1 MKKKGFTLVE
11 LLVVIAIIA
20 LLMGILMPALARVRQ
35 IAYRLYCGTNLS
47 GLGKAML
54 IYCQDYDDEF
64 PRAGLNTAT
73 WAQFIPGWSAAN
85 AGVAYGTAAPGSASI
100 ASCFYLLVKYSEVT
114 PKSFLCKGDSGVT
127 EFKAAVDAP
136 GRELVDLWNFGQY
149 GIQHCS
155 YSYHTPFLN
164 AANPQVGYS
173 LSAQADP
180 GMAVAADPNPWLK
193 SCEALARTTAEW
205 AAFLPTGDRQSVKYG
220 NAKTHQDDGQ
230 NVLFIDGHTSFEKE
244 SFCGVDEDNIYTRW
258 TTMDPTTAERRK
270 GLSSII
276 SSGLSDASWIP
287 QSKND
292 SLLLT
297 DNGVPGAR

>member
-64 PRAGLNTAT
+64 PHAGLSTAT
-73 WAQFIPGWSAAN
+73 WAPIIPNWSGAT
-85 AGVAYGTAAPGSASI
+85 AGVAYGTAAPGTASI
-100 ASCFYLLVKYSEVT
+100 SSCFYLLVKYSEVT
-114 PKSFLCKGDSGVT
+114 PKSFVCKGDSGVA
-127 EFKAAVDAP
+127 EFKAVDMAP
-136 GRELVDLWNFGQY
+136 AGMELADLWNFGTN
-149 GIQHCS
+149 GIQYCS
-155 YSYHTPFLN
+155 YSYHTPFVN
-164 AANPQVGYS
+164 AANVGYPLTTQS
-173 LSAQADP
+173 DP

-193 SCEALARTTAEW
+193 SAEALGRTTAEW
-205 AAFLPTGDRQSVKYG
+205 TAFLPTGDRDSIKRG
-220 NAKTHQDDGQ
+220 NARTHQDDGQ
-230 NVLFIDGHTSFEKE
+230 NVLFVDGHASFEKE

-258 TTMDPTTAERRK
+258 TTTVPTTAERRK
-270 GLSSII
+270 GLSTILAA
-276 SSGLSDASWIP
+276 GATDASFIP

-297 DNGVPGAR
+297 DNGIPGVR